1 MNDKYFRYNLLFAS
15 VLLLRTV
22 IMVRCSPL
30 EIVYSGDS
38 CDCPKHFSYTVNMPP
53 SPSGYYY
60 THNMYDY
67 KIDNPQRRY
76 PKPSYI
82 YGFTV
87 EEPYTAKPLVEKK
100 FNGYTKIDRITAKHQ
115 DCITTG
121 VNSKERS
128 CLETQYSYRYPKESA
143 VVSQRNETTN
153 ATNEALAAK
162 YVQVSTSDDVP
173 YIRRKREVL
182 AKGKFS
188 LTKVKTTPRILLPHF
203 NAKFL
208 QKKPKLMKM
217 LSKASTTARPRSTV
231 RSKQKARQKL
241 QSLGPLENLR
251 NFLHLPSKR
260 DIKGEYDLIEKERAQ
275 QDLHLPEII
284 QYMPETLNPNF
295 KRAHCTH
302 AKQAHDQDKNSL
314 KNDDSCPDC
323 KTVTEK
329 SKRNL
334 NPAKAN
340 TMSVTTFE
348 TQKTLPTAVAF
359 DSLPRPFATTR
370 RQQSIRHRSPE
381 NAFSPYSTRYE
392 VRGIKRKPNRIS
404 NTQLE
409 RAYLLL

>member
-1 MNDKYFRYNLLFAS
+1 MIS
-15 VLLLRTV
+15 
-22 IMVRCSPL
+22 
-30 EIVYSGDS
+30 
-38 CDCPKHFSYTVNMPP
+38 
-53 SPSGYYY
+53 
-60 THNMYDY
+60 
-67 KIDNPQRRY
+67 
-76 PKPSYI
+76 
-82 YGFTV
+82 
-87 EEPYTAKPLVEKK
+87 
-100 FNGYTKIDRITAKHQ
+100 

-121 VNSKERS
+121 RNSKEKS
-128 CLETQYSYRYPKESA
+128 CLETHYSYRYPKEST

-153 ATNEALAAK
+153 ATNEALTTK

-182 AKGKFS
+182 TKGRFS
-188 LTKVKTTPRILLPHF
+188 LAKAKTTPRTLLPNF

-217 LSKASTTARPRSTV
+217 LSKTSTTARPRSTV

-241 QSLGPLENLR
+241 QSFGTLENLR

-260 DIKGEYDLIEKERAQ
+260 DIKGEYDLIEKERDQ

-295 KRAHCTH
+295 KRAHCTN
-302 AKQAHDQDKNSL
+302 AKQEHDKDKNCL

-340 TMSVTTFE
+340 TMSVAPFE
-348 TQKTLPTAVAF
+348 TLKALPTAVAF

-370 RQQSIRHRSPE
+370 RQQSIRNRSP
-381 NAFSPYSTRYE
+381 AFSPYSTRYN
-392 VRGIKRKPNRIS
+392 IKRKPNRIS